1 MPTEGIFVIVFIVM
15 GIDEGG
21 LGANSNTVVVSVE
34 SLAELGSTMAHDR
47 GGEAVAS
54 LSIYSRGIRTPFS
67 LRCRPL

>member
-1 MPTEGIFVIVFIVM
+1 MPAEGVFVVVFIVM

-21 LGANSNTVVVSVE
+21 LGANSNAVVVSVE

-54 LSIYSRGIRTPFS
+54 LPICSRSIRTSFS